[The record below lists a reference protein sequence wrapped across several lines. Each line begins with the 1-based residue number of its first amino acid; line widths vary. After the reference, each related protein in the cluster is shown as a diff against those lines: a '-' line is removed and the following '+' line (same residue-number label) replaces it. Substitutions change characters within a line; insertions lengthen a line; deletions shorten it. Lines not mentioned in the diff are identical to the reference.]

1 MDILKLL
8 PEDIKKKIFLYLSH
22 PCADMIKNRIAE
34 LKLDRIIYFNS
45 GIGLGLDGFEYNMRD
60 LFYTEHFV
68 KLKCDEQT
76 RLWKY
81 NFIHPDVIV
90 ESLLNNDY
98 TTTSSDEEFY

>member
-1 MDILKLL
+1 MDSLKLL
-8 PEDIKKKIFLYLSH
+8 TEDIKSNIFYYLSH
-22 PCADMIKNRIAE
+22 PTSEVIEDRVAE
-34 LKLDRIIYFNS
+34 LRLDRIIYFNS
-45 GIGLGLDGFEYNMRD
+45 CSGLDGFEYNMRD

-98 TTTSSDEEFY
+98 TTTSSDDEFY

>member
-1 MDILKLL
+1 M
-8 PEDIKKKIFLYLSH
+8 
-22 PCADMIKNRIAE
+22 R
-34 LKLDRIIYFNS
+34 LDRIIYFNS
-45 GIGLGLDGFEYNMRD
+45 GSGLDGFEYNMRD

-98 TTTSSDEEFY
+98 TTTSSEEEFY